1 MNLRTENLGVSLDTI
16 KLTVAAFLLVLG
28 ITAFYYFASVSTLFR
43 VIGLLIVVGG
53 AVAVVYQTE
62 LGRLLWQFVT
72 DSRMEVRKVVWPS
85 RQETLQTTLVV
96 IAMVLVVG
104 ILLWLFD
111 MILMTILR
119 FLTGQGG

>member
-1 MNLRTENLGVSLDTI
+1 MNLRTENLGVSPDTI

-28 ITAFYYFASVSTLFR
+28 ITAFYYFASLSTLLR
-43 VIGLLIVVGG
+43 VVGLLIIVGA
-53 AVAVVYQTE
+53 AVAIVYQTE

-72 DSRMEVRKVVWPS
+72 DSRMEVRKVIWPS

-111 MILMTILR
+111 MVLMTILR
-119 FLTGQGG
+119 LLTGQGG

>member
-16 KLTVAAFLLVLG
+16 KLTVAAFLLVFG
-28 ITAFYYFASVSTLFR
+28 ITAFYYFASLSTFLR

-53 AVAVVYQTE
+53 AVAIVYQTQ

-85 RQETLQTTLVV
+85 RQETLQTTLIV
-96 IAMVLVVG
+96 IAMVLIVG

-111 MILMTILR
+111 MMLMTILR